1 MIQWLLAIWSLV
13 PLPFLNTELLWK
25 FLVHVLMF
33 KFCSS
38 SSSEAYLILD
48 NKPMVPIKE
57 KKLNVIKF
65 SYCSDSFYMYKMIN
79 IYIILLYNV
88 ICHITCACVL
98 TFILLSY
105 TLLYL
110 LYRNLTPTLLP
121 CWYHPERIY
130 LAPAPQSPWHLDSQH
145 EENLRVTSDWFRK
158 SFFPHVCW

>member
-1 MIQWLLAIWSLV
+1 MVVGNLISGSSAFSKHG
-13 PLPFLNTELLWK
+13 TSME
-25 FLVHVLMF
+25 VLG
-33 KFCSS
+33 SRS
-38 SSSEAYLILD
+38 AEAYLIVD

-65 SYCSDSFYMYKMIN
+65 SYCSDSFYIYKMIH
-79 IYIILLYNV
+79 IYIILLYNL

-130 LAPAPQSPWHLDSQH
+130 LAPAPSLHDILILSM
-145 EENLRVTSDWFRK
+145 RK
-158 SFFPHVCW
+158 T

>member
-1 MIQWLLAIWSLV
+1 MVVGNLISGSSAFSKHG
-13 PLPFLNTELLWK
+13 TSME
-25 FLVHVLMF
+25 VLGSRSDVQVLFKF

-130 LAPAPQSPWHLDSQH
+130 LAPAPQSP
-145 EENLRVTSDWFRK
+145 
-158 SFFPHVCW
+158 